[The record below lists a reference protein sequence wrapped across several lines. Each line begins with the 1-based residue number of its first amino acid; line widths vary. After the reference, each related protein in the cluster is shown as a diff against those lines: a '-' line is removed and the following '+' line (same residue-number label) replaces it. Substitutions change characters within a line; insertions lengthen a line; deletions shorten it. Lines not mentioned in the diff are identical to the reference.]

1 MQKEACDKNF
11 IKVIDLNHF
20 KSIVFGGK
28 KLEITK
34 DEQKQV
40 EESYRFLA
48 SFAEKK
54 VIYGINTGF
63 GPMAQYRISDE
74 DLKKLQYNIIRSH
87 AGGAGEPLEE
97 IYVKAAMFSR
107 YRTFTAGKSGVHPD
121 TVFLLKE
128 FINRG
133 IAPFVPEHGSVGA
146 SGDLVQL
153 THLALTLIGEGEVFY
168 KEEKRKTADVLQ
180 AESLQ
185 PLSMHLRDG
194 LALANGTSFMTGI
207 GLVNLVYAQK
217 LLQWAMI
224 MSVLIN
230 EITSSYDDFISKEL
244 NTAKEHPGQRRVAE
258 IMRKIARGGRCMLN
272 REKELYQKES
282 KEKIFQRKVQSY
294 YSLRC
299 TPQVLGPVYDAL
311 KNAEKVLID
320 ELNSVDDNP
329 IIDVDTEM
337 VYHGGNFHGDYVSFE
352 MDKLKIGITK
362 LTVLIERQLNY
373 LLHDKINEIL
383 PPFLNFGVLGLD
395 YGMQGI
401 QYTATSTTAE
411 CQTLSNSMY
420 VHSIPNNNDNQ
431 DIVSMG
437 TNSAL
442 IAKRVVENSFQVL
455 SVQAIALAQAVDY
468 LEIEDKLAP
477 VTKVFYQNIRTMVP
491 RFVEDAPKYKE
502 IAQIISF
509 LKNED
514 PKIEL

>member
-1 MQKEACDKNF
+1 
-11 IKVIDLNHF
+11 
-20 KSIVFGGK
+20 
-28 KLEITK
+28 
-34 DEQKQV
+34 
-40 EESYRFLA
+40 
-48 SFAEKK
+48 
-54 VIYGINTGF
+54 
-63 GPMAQYRISDE
+63 
-74 DLKKLQYNIIRSH
+74 
-87 AGGAGEPLEE
+87 
-97 IYVKAAMFSR
+97 
-107 YRTFTAGKSGVHPD
+107 
-121 TVFLLKE
+121 
-128 FINRG
+128 
-133 IAPFVPEHGSVGA
+133 
-146 SGDLVQL
+146 
-153 THLALTLIGEGEVFY
+153 
-168 KEEKRKTADVLQ
+168 
-180 AESLQ
+180 
-185 PLSMHLRDG
+185 
-194 LALANGTSFMTGI
+194 
-207 GLVNLVYAQK
+207 
-217 LLQWAMI
+217 
-224 MSVLIN
+224 
-230 EITSSYDDFISKEL
+230 
-244 NTAKEHPGQRRVAE
+244 
-258 IMRKIARGGRCMLN
+258 MLN

-477 VTKVFYQNIRTMVP
+477 VTKAFYQNIRTMVP